1 MKKNILSLFKRKKN
15 EPIVVVSGLPRSGT
29 SLMMQML
36 DAGGLPPLT
45 DHERSADEDNPKG
58 YYEFEQVKA
67 LKDGDWKWIA
77 QAQGKAVKIISALLE
92 YLPANQRY
100 KVICMRREISE
111 ILASQRKM
119 LERRGE
125 SSTVDDVHMA
135 DMYRRHLSSVEA
147 WLAAQDNIDAL
158 YVNYAQL
165 LSDPG
170 SQVARLL
177 AFLELPLNAEAMQ
190 AVPDKS
196 LYRNRGGGNR
206 EGR

>member
-1 MKKNILSLFKRKKN
+1 MKKNILSLFKRKNN

-67 LKDGDWKWIA
+67 LKDGNAKWVA
-77 QAQGKAVKIISALLE
+77 QAQGNAVKIISALLE

-100 KVICMRREISE
+100 KVIFMRREISE

-125 SSTVDDVHMA
+125 SSTVDDEQMA
-135 DMYRRHLSSVEA
+135 HMYRRHLSSVEA
-147 WLAAQDNIDAL
+147 WLAAQEHIDTL
-158 YVNYAQL
+158 YINYAQL
-165 LSDPG
+165 LDDPTV
-170 SQVARLL
+170 QIQRLL
-177 AFLELPLNAEAMQ
+177 TFLGLPLDAQAMQ
-190 AVPDKS
+190 AVPDKR
-196 LYRNRGGGNR
+196 LYRNRGDQNR
-206 EGR
+206 EGH

>member
-1 MKKNILSLFKRKKN
+1 MKKNILSLFKRKNN

-58 YYEFEQVKA
+58 YYEFEQAKA
-67 LKDGDWKWIA
+67 LKDGNAKWVA
-77 QAQGKAVKIISALLE
+77 QAQGNAVKIISALLE

-100 KVICMRREISE
+100 KVIFMRREISE

-125 SSTVDDVHMA
+125 RSTVDDEQMSH
-135 DMYRRHLSSVEA
+135 MYRRHLSSVEA
-147 WLAAQDNIDAL
+147 WLAAQEHIDTL
-158 YVNYAQL
+158 YINYAQL
-165 LSDPG
+165 LDDPTV
-170 SQVARLL
+170 QIQRLL
-177 AFLELPLNAEAMQ
+177 TFLGLPLDAQAMQ
-190 AVPDKS
+190 AVPDKR
-196 LYRNRGGGNR
+196 LYRNRGDQNR
-206 EGR
+206 EGH